1 MMGLIYIPVQNPMNF
16 GYIYDFERY
25 SLLYSVLNLILNGK
39 LFGLL
44 CLETV
49 KNCATFSC
57 FLKAL
62 EK

>member
-1 MMGLIYIPVQNPMNF
+1 MTGHF

-25 SLLYSVLNLILNGK
+25 IFLYSVLNLILNGK

-49 KNCATFSC
+49 K
-57 FLKAL
+57 K
-62 EK
+62 